1 MSFLLPIAALGLLT
15 LPIIL
20 ILHLLRNRRQQLPIP
35 SLELW
40 RGLQQ
45 KKHGALPRSIPP
57 SLMLMLQL
65 LIATAL
71 TLALAQPVFSFL
83 LDQPRQLIFILD
95 TTTSMM
101 AEDGSLNPGQN
112 RRFDIARQVIQEQL
126 QALSDQDTFAVIG
139 LNAQPEILLS
149 GNAEQMTQAL
159 LALDNLVPGATGLD
173 LPAALTLANGLVD
186 PNRQNQIIVLT
197 DGSYTLEASAL
208 PPIMAPI
215 EWQIIPSSSASR
227 RLPASSNQAL
237 LNVSARTWPDGR
249 HRLFAR
255 VINYSDETVARTMR
269 VLMGKR
275 LFDETTVQLEPQ
287 AETARVWILPE
298 SAETATVEIV
308 EPDAL
313 PLDNRAELLLL
324 DTARYRVLLVSE
336 APETLARALEAQPG
350 VELTI
355 DAPSARTHD
364 SGDFDLTVFEG
375 RGLPIDLTTW
385 PKGNIWV
392 VSPPLGHPLLPA
404 ENYTRNLRPDP
415 TTASTLLTAVD
426 LSGVYFNRVHQLTL
440 PPWANV
446 DLTTASAPTS
456 GQGEASINPGQPLIF
471 HGSVGD
477 SRLVVW
483 AFDLAASNLP
493 ARLALPLLTANT
505 LQTLLSPAPQSVV
518 PLGEP
523 VPINGNFSVEI
534 PGGRHLFPTLEEKR
548 EGKVFAHTQQPGLYK
563 IYNDQNEWVA
573 GFAVHAGSALE
584 SNLTVQLQPSTFNSL
599 REPASRT
606 FNTPPPQTEY
616 YDFWP
621 WLAGLVLT
629 VVIIEGW
636 LAWRK

>member
-1 MSFLLPIAALGLLT
+1 VSFLFPIAALGLLT

-45 KKHGALPRSIPP
+45 KKHGALPRSIPL

-65 LIATAL
+65 FIATVL

-83 LDQPRQLIFILD
+83 LNQPRQLIFILD

-101 AEDGSLNPGQN
+101 AEDGSPNPGQN
-112 RRFDIARQVIQEQL
+112 RRFDMARQVIQEQL

-139 LNAQPEILLS
+139 LNSQPEILLS
-149 GNAEQMTQAL
+149 GSAEQRTQAL

-186 PNRQNQIIVLT
+186 LNRLNQIIILT
-197 DGSYTLEASAL
+197 DGNYTIEANAL
-208 PPIMAPI
+208 PPILAPV
-215 EWQIIPSSSASR
+215 EWQIIPASR
-227 RLPASSNQAL
+227 RPSASSNQAL
-237 LNVSARTWPDGR
+237 LNVSARMWPDGR

-269 VLMGKR
+269 VLIGER
-275 LFDETTVQLEPQ
+275 LFAETTVQLEPQ
-287 AETARVWILPE
+287 AETARAWTLPE
-298 SAETATVEIV
+298 SAETAAVEIV

-336 APETLARALEAQPG
+336 TPATLARALEAQPG

-364 SGDFDLTVFEG
+364 PDDFDLTVFEG
-375 RGLPIDLTTW
+375 MGLPIDLTTW

-415 TTASTLLTAVD
+415 ATASTLLTSVD

-440 PPWANV
+440 PTWANV

-456 GQGEASINPGQPLIF
+456 GQGEASFNPGQPLIF

-477 SRLVVW
+477 TRLVVW

-523 VPINGNFSVEI
+523 VPINGNFRVEI
-534 PGGRHLFPTLEEKR
+534 PGGRRLFPTLEEKR
-548 EGKVFAHTQQPGLYK
+548 ESQVFAYTQQPGLYK

-584 SNLTVQLQPSTFNSL
+584 SNLTMQLQPDTFNSL

-606 FNTPPPQTEY
+606 LNTPPPQTEY

-621 WLAGLVLT
+621 WLAGLALT